1 MPTIQIELPEL
12 HPGQLDIIN
21 NAKRFNV
28 ARCGRRFGKTF
39 LAADL
44 LIDPALDGYPTGY
57 FTPIYKTLLEIWEQ
71 VIKTLEPIIKRK
83 NTVDRRIELITGG
96 IIEFWSLKHGDAPR
110 GRKYKRIIVDEAAF
124 ILDLKNKFDKVL
136 RPMLA
141 DFKGDAYF
149 FSSPIDGT
157 DFQELDE
164 KSNHSDKWASF
175 HKTIY
180 DNPNI
185 SFSEIEEIKSDTP
198 GDAFAQEYMAEYVV
212 FNGKLFATSFKE
224 SMIVQDNSIAI
235 DPYYPLILSFDFN
248 INLSCLVQQIIETPT
263 GYEWR
268 TIDEHH
274 RDGGLVPFAEGI
286 KEIYDELGV
295 TYIINGDATG
305 QAKSA
310 ETNGNASAYEQIRD
324 VFKMGV
330 KEVVRFIPT
339 VNPGHYNSYVDYNHA
354 LDKVTVK
361 INKRCENFI
370 LDLKRV
376 KVLSEKGRFQIDK
389 SDIKR
394 GHLLDCSRYTRY
406 SMLPKLFR

>member
-28 ARCGRRFGKTF
+28 GRCGRRFGKTF
-39 LAADL
+39 LAAEL

-71 VIKTLEPIIKRK
+71 VVKTLDPIIKRK

-96 IIEFWSLKHGDAPR
+96 VIEFWSLKHGDAPR

-124 ILDLKNKFDKVL
+124 IDDLKNKFDKVL

-141 DFKGDAYF
+141 DFLGDAYF

-157 DFQELDE
+157 DFQQLDE
-164 KSNHSDKWASF
+164 KSQTSKNWASF
-175 HKTIY
+175 HKSIL

-185 SFSEIEEIKSDTP
+185 SRQEIEEIKADTP
-198 GDAFAQEYMAEYVV
+198 GDVFDQEYMAEYVV
-212 FNGKLFATSFKE
+212 FNGKLFAASYKE
-224 SMIVQDNSIAI
+224 TMICQNNELAI

-248 INLSCLVQQIIETPT
+248 IKLSCLAQQIIETPN

-274 RDGGLVPFAEGI
+274 RDGGYESFFRGI

-295 TYIINGDATG
+295 NYIINGDATG
-305 QAKSA
+305 QGRSA
-310 ETNGNASAYEQIRD
+310 EANGNVSAYEQIRE
-324 VFKMGV
+324 VFNMSV
-330 KEVVRFIPT
+330 KEVVRFVPS
-339 VNPGHYNSYVDYNHA
+339 VNPGHYNSFVDYNHA
-354 LDKVTVK
+354 LDKVDFKV
-361 INKRCENFI
+361 NKRCEEFI

-376 KVLSEKGRFQIDK
+376 KVITDKGKFHIDK

-394 GHLLDCSRYTRY
+394 GHLLDCSRYTRFA
-406 SMLPKLFR
+406 MLPKIIR